1 MPPQQVR
8 DWPEE
13 LSTVM
18 SQNNPSWIP
27 MDYTSVLPFSLGFFH
42 MLSLML
48 LQPSAGISLMLLD
61 GYHSSMQ
68 VRSIPDL
75 ISRSPITPVDFIEE

>member
-27 MDYTSVLPFSLGFFH
+27 MDYTSVLPFSGFF
-42 MLSLML
+42 SYT
-48 LQPSAGISLMLLD
+48 QPSAASAYCWNQLD
-61 GYHSSMQ
+61 AVGWLSFEHAGKINP
-68 VRSIPDL
+68 RS
-75 ISRSPITPVDFIEE
+75 DFPKPHNAGRFH